1 MRSAREQRSGR
12 PVSAEEIGSKPET
25 FESPLICE
33 FCDSIVEPVRGYKTV
48 PALFR
53 LRRNLLHQPRCALNP
68 TEIINDIARGSH
80 GLAHV
85 TEQGLLR
92 LELPADLI
100 SIPPH
105 TPEPGDEPH
114 PDATLIKHDTTTVR
128 PFLPPAITSAAK
140 IARFLQMH
148 DFDPK
153 IVERFRVKPHG
164 QSPVAW
170 GRFCYGPTH
179 ESYAELYDRK
189 RTRRTIPHPIAVYGT
204 VQRVDQER
212 GSGRPYA
219 TLAVNVTA
227 GEHRHHV
234 VLRSHFETLI
244 TPLAVGTHVLAVGDW
259 DVFDRTHIPQLRLFA
274 EDHWQVAYW
283 TTNPA
288 TGRPAEP
295 ACPPPVTSR
304 QRVLARTEARRRRNA
319 AATPQSS
326 TATPPTPPVKT
337 ESTPPPQAT
346 VRSARDQPI
355 AEQPITP
362 TYEEAPTEPTD
373 HLITEQ
379 PVPPPLP
386 PPPPVPPRPTYPPE
400 EPASR
405 PRRRWFRRRRP

>member
-33 FCDSIVEPVRGYKTV
+33 FCDSVVEPVRGYKTV

-53 LRRNLLHQPRCALNP
+53 LRRNLLHEPRCALNP
-68 TEIINDIARGSH
+68 TEVINDIARGSH
-80 GLAHV
+80 GLAHI

-92 LELPADLI
+92 LELPADLT
-100 SIPPH
+100 SVPP
-105 TPEPGDEPH
+105 TPAPGDG
-114 PDATLIKHDTTTVR
+114 PDPGATFIKHATTTVR

-153 IVERFRVKPHG
+153 IVGRFRVKPHG
-164 QSPVAW
+164 QSPVDW

-179 ESYAELYDRK
+179 DSYAELYDRK
-189 RTRRTIPHPIAVYGT
+189 RTRRTISHPIAVYGT

-212 GSGRPYA
+212 GSGRPYV
-219 TLAVNVTA
+219 TLAVNVRA

-283 TTNPA
+283 TTSPE
-288 TGRPAEP
+288 TGRPSEP
-295 ACPPPVTSR
+295 TCPPPVTSR
-304 QRVLARTEARRRRNA
+304 QRVIAQTEARRRRTT

-326 TATPPTPPVKT
+326 TAATPPAPTVKAEPTPPPEAPART
-337 ESTPPPQAT
+337 S
-346 VRSARDQPI
+346 RDQPI
-355 AEQPITP
+355 TEQPINP
-362 TYEEAPTEPTD
+362 TYEAARTEPPD
-373 HLITEQ
+373 HPTPEQ
-379 PVPPPLP
+379 PASPPLR
-386 PPPPVPPRPTYPPE
+386 PPPVPPRPAYPPQ
-400 EPASR
+400 EPVPR
-405 PRRRWFRRRRP
+405 PRRHWFRRRRP